1 MSGRL
6 VRHLTRGSVLARL
19 RSLRRDEAGS
29 FLVELALAI
38 PVVMFLILATVEISR
53 YALAHQ
59 KMNRLAAQI
68 SDLVGRLPTNVTE
81 DMMTNTFDALEHVTR
96 PFPFSQ
102 NGRIIISSVSP
113 DLDTASTTDA
123 TINWQ
128 RCSGDFTSVAS
139 MVGTEGGTAT
149 MPGGFVVPDTQN
161 AIVAEVY
168 YRFEPLMFERF
179 FFWEIFDS
187 SQKTVAHMFV
197 NPVRLGELEALQAG
211 GTASTC

>member
-1 MSGRL
+1 MIGRL
-6 VRHLTRGSVLARL
+6 AHRLTPVPIRR
-19 RSLRRDEAGS
+19 LRRDEAGS

-38 PVVMFLILATVEISR
+38 PVVMFLILATVEVSR

-81 DMMTNTFDALEHVTR
+81 DMMTNTFDALEHITR

-113 DLDTASTTDA
+113 DLSTASTTDA
-123 TINWQ
+123 IINWQ

-139 MVGTEGGTAT
+139 MVGTEGSTAT

-187 SQKTVAHMFV
+187 SQKTLAHMFV
-197 NPVRLGELEALQAG
+197 NPVRLGELEALEEG